1 MKRILTLIFALCL
14 ICGLTYYGCDVP
26 YSNEFGPGDLDRLL
40 EAQGE
45 DTICLK
51 DGFDTAC
58 IKTYH
63 GKDGKDGKDGRD
75 GKDGK
80 DGKDGRDGKDGA
92 TLIAIKEVPA
102 KQLVKTIAG
111 KIVVNIE
118 AVEVDK
124 ILEELA
130 KVIQNAEVPVEVF
143 VTETIEI
150 IKKIPEIEYVEVP
163 VTEVVEV
170 VKTVYRQGP
179 SQTATDGAT
188 YTSSAYTN
196 LPSGWHRH
204 TITHTHD
211 GATHTHR
218 LAHPNGEPD
227 NWDRL
232 HDGYS
237 GLTHD

>member
-1 MKRILTLIFALCL
+1 MKRIWALIFILCL
-14 ICGLTYYGCDVP
+14 ALAITYYGCDVP
-26 YSNEFGPGDLDRLL
+26 YSGHLGPDDFNGWV
-40 EAQGE
+40 ESEETGFV
-45 DTICLK
+45 CLWN
-51 DGFDTAC
+51 GFDRIC
-58 IKTYH
+58 IKTVQ
-63 GKDGKDGKDGRD
+63 GPQGEPGT
-75 GKDGK
+75 
-80 DGKDGRDGKDGA
+80 
-92 TLIAIKEVPA
+92 TLIAVKEVPVEVVVEKIVEKVVVNTEVVEVPVIVEKVIEVIKEV
-102 KQLVKTIAG
+102 
-111 KIVVNIE
+111 
-118 AVEVDK
+118 
-124 ILEELA
+124 
-130 KVIQNAEVPVEVF
+130 EVPIEVF
-143 VTETIEI
+143 VTETVEI
-150 IKKIPEIEYVEVP
+150 IKEVPEVEIVEVP
-163 VTEVVEV
+163 VVKLVEV

-227 NWDRL
+227 HWDRL